1 MKVLSL
7 FDGVSCG
14 QLALGRAGIPVEK
27 YYASEIDKNAIKIT
41 QKNFPDTIQLG
52 DVTQI
57 DFKQFAGE
65 IDLIMGGSPCQDLS
79 IAGNRAGL
87 LGNRAG
93 LLGDRSGLF
102 YKFVEAIEV
111 IQPKYY
117 LLENNYGM
125 PPEAYEEMSQLMGC
139 YPIVIDSALVSAQR
153 RKRFYWFNWG
163 DKKYD
168 LFGFPTCN
176 VPQPKDK
183 GILLKDIYI
192 PDDTLV
198 KVDERILKYAVKRG
212 NYIQYDIS
220 GKGHLS
226 TQDRLYFLDGKSPCV
241 SKCRTET
248 RHNML
253 IDENDWSKYKI
264 ISPVEAERLQTLPD
278 NYTDCVPK
286 TARFEAIGNGWTVDV
301 IAYIFGFL
309 KDELHKGKTN
319 ANF

>member
-1 MKVLSL
+1 MRVLSL
-7 FDGVSCG
+7 FDGISCG
-14 QLALGRAGIPVEK
+14 QLAFQRAGIPVEK

-65 IDLIMGGSPCQDLS
+65 VDLIMGGSPCQDLS
-79 IAGNRAGL
+79 IA
-87 LGNRAG
+87 GNRAG

-111 IQPKYY
+111 IKPKYY

-125 PPEAYEEMSQLMGC
+125 PPEAYEEISQFMGC
-139 YPIVIDSALVSAQR
+139 YPIMIDSALVSAQR

-176 VPQPKDK
+176 IPQPKNK

-192 PDDTLV
+192 PDDTLI
-198 KVDERILKYAVKRG
+198 KVDERILKHAVKRN

-220 GKGHLS
+220 GKGHSS
-226 TQDRLYFLDGKSPCV
+226 TQDRLYFLNGKSPCV

-248 RHNML
+248 KHNML

-301 IAYIFGFL
+301 ISYIFQGL
-309 KDELHKGKTN
+309 KKEL
-319 ANF
+319 